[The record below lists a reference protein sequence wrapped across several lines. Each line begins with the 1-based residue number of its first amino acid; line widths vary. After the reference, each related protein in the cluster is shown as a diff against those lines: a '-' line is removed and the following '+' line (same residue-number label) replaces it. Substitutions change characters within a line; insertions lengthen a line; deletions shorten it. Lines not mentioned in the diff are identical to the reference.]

1 MSSKTC
7 DGCHINE
14 VAAYE
19 TAMAFAERTT
29 VRLWIIIIVLAVM
42 LIGTNIGWLVYESQ
56 FETLSEE
63 EYEIRQQT
71 DTGSN
76 YSIIGDGDIN
86 GSADD

>member
-19 TAMAFAERTT
+19 TALAFAERTT
-29 VRLWIIIIVLAVM
+29 VRLWVIIIILAVM

-56 FETLSEE
+56 FEYVDET
-63 EYEIRQQT
+63 YEVQQKA
-71 DTGSN
+71 DSGDN
-76 YSIIGDGDIN
+76 YSVIGDGSIN
-86 GSADD
+86 GDAND

>member
-56 FETLSEE
+56 FETLGES
-63 EYEIRQQT
+63 YEIEQQT
-71 DTGSN
+71 ETGSN

-86 GSADD
+86 GSTED